1 MTQPK
6 SSLATGSLADHVRR
20 SDPDRFLTALF
31 APAERRETLF
41 VLFAFNHELARA
53 REVASQPMLAMI
65 RLQWWREVVLGAR
78 KRHDVAERLHDAI
91 TTGALHSADLLA
103 MIEAREMDADDEMPD
118 LARFDAYVE
127 GTAGGVA
134 VAAGRALGA
143 SDNTLVRLRDLG
155 AAYGVAGQIANV
167 AALARHERCMV
178 PTDLLGA
185 HGLTPWDVMQRPER
199 AAPALAE
206 LAAQGLAR
214 IARSGGAMPRAAI
227 SAALPAVLAR
237 RDLVRGSRHRGAG
250 DKLAV
255 TMAALAGRIS

>member
-6 SSLATGSLADHVRR
+6 GSLATGSLADQVRR
-20 SDPDRFLTALF
+20 SDPDRFLAALF

-41 VLFAFNHELARA
+41 ILFAFNHELARA
-53 REVASQPMLAMI
+53 REVASQPMLALI

-78 KRHDVAERLHDAI
+78 KRHDVAESLRDAI
-91 TTGALHSADLLA
+91 ERGALRAEDLLA
-103 MIEAREMDADDEMPD
+103 MIAAREAEADDGIPD
-118 LARFDAYVE
+118 QAAWNAYLE

-143 SDNTLVRLRDLG
+143 PDDILHRLRDLG
-155 AAYGVAGQIANV
+155 AAYGVAGQIGNV
-167 AALARHERCMV
+167 AALARHERCML
-178 PTDLLGA
+178 PADLLGI
-185 HGLTPWDVMQRPER
+185 HGLTPWDVLQRPES

-214 IARSGGAMPRAAI
+214 IARSGGLLPRPLI

-237 RDLVRGSRHRGAG
+237 RDLRRGSRHRGAG

-255 TMAALAGRIS
+255 TMAALRANIP